1 MKCPECGTEVADNVT
16 VCPSCGYEIVQSETE
31 AVEDTINTTA
41 TVPVYKNKKYIGIAL
56 CMVDGFTYEQA
67 VYGVDQVGL

>member
-16 VCPSCGYEIVQSETE
+16 VCPSCGYEIVQFETE

-41 TVPVYKNKKYIGIAL
+41 TVPVY
-56 CMVDGFTYEQA
+56 
-67 VYGVDQVGL
+67 

>member
-31 AVEDTINTTA
+31 AVEDTINKTA
-41 TVPVYKNKKYIGIAL
+41 TVPVYKNKKILELLFAWWL
-56 CMVDGFTYEQA
+56 VSC
-67 VYGVDQVGL
+67 

>member
-31 AVEDTINTTA
+31 VVEDTINKTA
-41 TVPVYKNKKYIGIAL
+41 TVPVYKNKKYIGSHTL
-56 CMVDGFTYEQA
+56 
-67 VYGVDQVGL
+67 